1 MGCGATKAV
10 QVQPADAVEPLA
22 PGDHPGTSG
31 IPSGV
36 ELELDRL
43 STLDDLPSGESG
55 EPRVLLLGAGDC
67 GKSTLFRQ
75 LQLLYGG
82 TAAAKNS
89 YVLAGA
95 VRSHLFHTL
104 REATQGM
111 ARLGIEFAEPQ
122 NIARAQTLLD
132 VAKVDDATVRGL
144 DDDVAAVGADAG
156 LRDVLK
162 RGAAVHLPESAA
174 YFLDAASRILAPG
187 YVPTGDDVLRMRVR
201 TRGVALAQ
209 ISAFGR
215 DFEVVDV
222 GGARTERRKWAG
234 RLRGAAA
241 VFWVGSL
248 AEFDQPLYEDE
259 EVNRLD
265 ESVALWR
272 ETAAMPEL
280 EGAALSVFLCKRD
293 VLASKAAAADAD
305 ALATLRAR
313 CAGSGGDADGADP
326 SALVAQRYL
335 DACPRLSKA
344 DVHAVDATDAK
355 DVRAALDAAFRGL
368 AKPV

>member
-1 MGCGATKAV
+1 M
-10 QVQPADAVEPLA
+10 
-22 PGDHPGTSG
+22 
-31 IPSGV
+31 
-36 ELELDRL
+36 
-43 STLDDLPSGESG
+43 
-55 EPRVLLLGAGDC
+55 LLLGAGDC

-122 NIARAQTLLD
+122 NIARAQALLD

-234 RLRGAAA
+234 GARRRRRLLGRM
-241 VFWVGSL
+241 L

-293 VLASKAAAADAD
+293 VLAAKAAAADAD

-326 SALVAQRYL
+326 SALVAQRYSTP
-335 DACPRLSKA
+335 ARASRSRRPRRRR
-344 DVHAVDATDAK
+344 HRRQG
-355 DVRAALDAAFRGL
+355 RARRARRRLPRPREARLRARL
-368 AKPV
+368 Q

>member
-1 MGCGATKAV
+1 M
-10 QVQPADAVEPLA
+10 
-22 PGDHPGTSG
+22 
-31 IPSGV
+31 
-36 ELELDRL
+36 
-43 STLDDLPSGESG
+43 
-55 EPRVLLLGAGDC
+55 LLLGAGDC

-156 LRDVLK
+156 LRAVLK

-201 TRGVALAQ
+201 TRGVALARKSRPSGATSRSST
-209 ISAFGR
+209 SAARGR
-215 DFEVVDV
+215 APRRR
-222 GGARTERRKWAG
+222 GGCAAPPPSSGSDRSPSSTSRSTRTRRSTASTRASRCG
-234 RLRGAAA
+234 GTRRRCPSSRAPRSPSSCANATCSCHDPAADDRRALPRCARGA
-241 VFWVGSL
+241 V
-248 AEFDQPLYEDE
+248 D
-259 EVNRLD
+259 
-265 ESVALWR
+265 
-272 ETAAMPEL
+272 
-280 EGAALSVFLCKRD
+280 
-293 VLASKAAAADAD
+293 
-305 ALATLRAR
+305 
-313 CAGSGGDADGADP
+313 GGDADGADP

-355 DVRAALDAAFRGL
+355 DVRAALDAAFGPREIDCRSTYS
-368 AKPV
+368 PE